1 MQVVPY
7 KEGDKTKK
15 EQVADMFD
23 NISHKYDLL
32 NHTLSL
38 GIDILWRKKA
48 IRLLKPFAPQTVLDI
63 ATGTGDFAVEAVKL
77 KPNKIIGVDISEG
90 MLEVGRKK
98 VAKKGLASLIELNY
112 GDAENLAF
120 EDNKFDV
127 LTVAFGVRNFENLK
141 KGLSEM
147 FRVTS
152 EGGHVMIIEF
162 SKPGKFPVKQLFNF
176 YFNTILPKIG
186 KLVSKDNAA
195 YKYLP
200 ESVAA
205 FPDGLAFLKILN
217 EVGYKEAKCIP
228 LTFGISSIYWARK

>member
-7 KEGDKTKK
+7 KEGEKTKK

-23 NISHKYDLL
+23 NISPRYDLL
-32 NHTLSL
+32 NHTLSM

-77 KPNKIIGVDISEG
+77 KPQKIVGVDISEG
-90 MLEVGRKK
+90 MLEVGKEK
-98 VAKKGLASLIELNY
+98 MIKKGLENLIELKY
-112 GDAENLAF
+112 GDAENLEF
-120 EDNKFDV
+120 EDNKFDA

-141 KGLSEM
+141 KGLGEM

-162 SKPGKFPVKQLFNF
+162 SKPRKFPVKQLYNF
-176 YFNTILPKIG
+176 YFNIILPKIG
-186 KLVSKDNAA
+186 RLVSKDNAA
-195 YKYLP
+195 YQYLP

>member
-7 KEGDKTKK
+7 KDGDKTKK

-23 NISHKYDLL
+23 NISRKYDLL

-38 GIDILWRKKA
+38 GIDILWRRKA

-77 KPNKIIGVDISEG
+77 KPKKIIGVDISEG
-90 MLEVGRKK
+90 MLEVGREKI
-98 VAKKGLASLIELNY
+98 AQKGLDDLIELNY

-162 SKPGKFPVKQLFNF
+162 SKPRKFPVKQLFNF

>member
-7 KEGDKTKK
+7 KEEDKTKK
-15 EQVADMFD
+15 EQVADMFN
-23 NISHKYDLL
+23 NISPRYDLL

-48 IRLLKPFAPQTVLDI
+48 VRLLKPYNPKVILDI
-63 ATGTGDFAVEAVKL
+63 ATGTGDFAVESSRL
-77 KPNKIIGVDISEG
+77 KPDSIVGVDISEG
-90 MLEVGRKK
+90 MLEVGRIKMI
-98 VAKKGLASLIELNY
+98 KKGLDKLISMEL
-112 GDAENLAF
+112 GDSEKLSF
-120 EDNKFDV
+120 EDNKFDAV
-127 LTVAFGVRNFENLK
+127 TVAFGVRNFENLK

-147 FRVTS
+147 YRVTNN
-152 EGGHVMIIEF
+152 GGHVMIIEF
-162 SKPGKFPVKQLFNF
+162 SKPAKFPVKQLYKF

-186 KLVSKDNAA
+186 RLVSKDNAA
-195 YKYLP
+195 YQYLP

-205 FPDGLAFLKILN
+205 FPDGEDFLQILN